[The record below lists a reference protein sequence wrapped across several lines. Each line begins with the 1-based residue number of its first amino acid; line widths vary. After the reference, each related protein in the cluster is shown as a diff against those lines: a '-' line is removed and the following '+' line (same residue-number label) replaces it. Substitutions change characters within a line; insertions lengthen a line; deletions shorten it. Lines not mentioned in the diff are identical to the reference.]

1 MARVFGFELI
11 AVLFCWLFLLLSVC
25 CVHASCTATGD
36 NVNNLLSFFCVS
48 FPLVSPTLL
57 HCPLRPLGRM
67 RNQHLVMDCRC
78 VTCQAEFAV
87 SLYLSLSLS
96 ICLSLS
102 LSLSLVIYLHPVYLG
117 MLWPWFVNLPLAF
130 CMIAWHFR
138 CKTLNRMPLS
148 PALPPSP
155 FSPSLPYT
163 IS

>member
-1 MARVFGFELI
+1 MPRV
-11 AVLFCWLFLLLSVC
+11 LLL
-25 CVHASCTATGD
+25 ATMSITFCRF
-36 NVNNLLSFFCVS
+36 LCLSFS
-48 FPLVSPTLL
+48 PASPTLL

-148 PALPPSP
+148 PAFPPLPFHP
-155 FSPSLPYT
+155 LYRTPYRNRSVYRSSFT
-163 IS
+163 VARQTESFVCGH